1 MPAVLKLTGDYD
13 VDEVLSLLNAKPYEV
28 NRKGDTNKRKG
39 KKPYAATTCKF
50 DVSKLGFDEV
60 EKQFEDTITFLSNNY
75 VDLKKLT
82 NMKNIKR
89 CIDIG
94 IDSEFRDEN
103 NLSVQLSIPPTLMRL
118 MGDLEMELV
127 VTQYWFNR

>member
-60 EKQFEDTITFLSNNY
+60 EKQFEDTITFLSNNINY
-75 VDLKKLT
+75 GP
-82 NMKNIKR
+82 
-89 CIDIG
+89 C
-94 IDSEFRDEN
+94 F
-103 NLSVQLSIPPTLMRL
+103 
-118 MGDLEMELV
+118 
-127 VTQYWFNR
+127 